1 MSTQR
6 RRSDLDGEYL
16 EQDIKRDTS
25 SASNAEQPAENNV
38 ELLDGGT
45 QGWLTLLGSTL
56 VQFAGVGY
64 INAFGVYQ
72 DFYVREYLTKYSP
85 SAIGWIGGI
94 QLFLMFSSGLLIG
107 SAFDLGY
114 FYHLMIASI
123 VLHGVALFMLS
134 LSKENQY
141 YQVCPIRHTM
151 ACLYGNEE
159 QIFLAQG
166 VCFGISVGLTYSP
179 SLAIISHYFNK
190 RRALAIG
197 LASGGSALGA
207 IVHPI
212 LLNRLFNSRVGFSNG
227 IRISAS
233 ITLSLLIVATVISKP
248 RLRPKNVN
256 HPPLLELLQDP
267 AYIFLAIS
275 IFLAFGGLFFP
286 VFYLQLDAISHHV
299 DKGLAF
305 YVLSILNAAN
315 WFGRIVPTIFAPKFG
330 VFNLLNVFTV
340 AASISLLCMAA
351 IRNLT
356 GVVLIAIFFGFFSG
370 ATMSLTPA
378 STVSLAR
385 NPAEAGKGLGLI
397 FGIGGIMVLF
407 SQPIAGALLT
417 HELRWLHAILFAGVG
432 AISTFDVQM
441 LN

>member
-1 MSTQR
+1 MK
-6 RRSDLDGEYL
+6 EYL
-16 EQDIKRDTS
+16 EQDTKRGPSSTS
-25 SASNAEQPAENNV
+25 NTEQPAENTV
-38 ELLDGGT
+38 ELLEGGT

-94 QLFLMFSSGLLIG
+94 QLFLMFSSGLLTG

-141 YQVCPIRHTM
+141 Y
-151 ACLYGNEE
+151 

-233 ITLSLLIVATVISKP
+233 ITLSFLIVATVISKP

-315 WFGRIVPTIFAPKFG
+315 WFGRIVPTIFAPRFG

-351 IRNLT
+351 IGNLT

-417 HELRWLHAILFAGVG
+417 HELRWLHAILFAGLAQLLSAGFSFAASFVV
-432 AISTFDVQM
+432 SRRKRTWRV
-441 LN
+441 

>member
-1 MSTQR
+1 MK
-6 RRSDLDGEYL
+6 EYL
-16 EQDIKRDTS
+16 EQDIKRGPS
-25 SASNAEQPAENNV
+25 STSNAEQPAENVV
-38 ELLDGGT
+38 ELLEGGT
-45 QGWLTLLGSTL
+45 QGWLTLLGS
-56 VQFAGVGY
+56 Y

-94 QLFLMFSSGLLIG
+94 QLFLMFSSGLLTG

-114 FYHLMIASI
+114 FI

-141 YQVCPIRHTM
+141 Y
-151 ACLYGNEE
+151 

-256 HPPLLELLQDP
+256 HLPLLELLQDP

-315 WFGRIVPTIFAPKFG
+315 WFGRIVPTIFAPRFG

-351 IRNLT
+351 IGNLT

-397 FGIGGIMVLF
+397 FGIGGKHP
-407 SQPIAGALLT
+407 QPIAGALLT